1 MIFQLKLHPLPVV
14 VCYCWGGTKLC
25 CLGFGRSHWIQGLT
39 RIVLYVTPPPPNP
52 SIERENINTNTKN
65 LYEIF
70 IRCVLIKQLS
80 AATVDFLGLV
90 LDGWPYRS
98 YSVFTRVQ
106 VGWSVLDYVKALV
119 QIKKFR
125 IFKAFLKYAYPSC
138 WYDNIAKHKWNF
150 LRVRSKCDNRELYET
165 YVWGKGG
172 KGGHLHIYTQRDG
185 KANPFQ
191 KEKQRVRELNIFTH
205 HCLAFVNSRL

>member
-1 MIFQLKLHPLPVV
+1 MIFQLKLHPPPVLALALV
-14 VCYCWGGTKLC
+14 VCYCWGGTKHC
-25 CLGFGRSHWIQGLT
+25 VGFGRSHWIQGLT
-39 RIVLYVTPPPPNP
+39 RIVLYVTPPPPDP
-52 SIERENINTNTKN
+52 SIERKNINTNTKN

-70 IRCVLIKQLS
+70 IRCVLIKELS
-80 AATVDFLGLV
+80 ASTLDFLGLV
-90 LDGWPYRS
+90 LNGWPYRP

-138 WYDNIAKHKWNF
+138 WYDNIAKHKWNI
-150 LRVRSKCDNRELYET
+150 LRVRSKCDFQHVSNLCLRER
-165 YVWGKGG
+165 WRMGG
-172 KGGHLHIYTQRDG
+172 ICIFTHERNG

-191 KEKQRVRELNIFTH
+191 KEKQEEGGGH
-205 HCLAFVNSRL
+205 GS